1 MSARFSLS
9 TTWVLASH
17 NEDKYLE
24 LSALLGPYGVTT
36 RSQSSLAIIPAK
48 EPFPSFV
55 ENALAKAR
63 HAAKHSGLPAI
74 ADDSGIC
81 AIALDGQPGIH
92 SARFAANNDKERPSA
107 IDNNRKLNQL
117 LLKEQDKRIF
127 YYCCLVWIRSEQDPT
142 PIIAEGRWH
151 GQWQS
156 QAQGH
161 NGFGYDPHFF
171 LPEQNTTVASL
182 SIQEKNRLS
191 HRARALSSLL
201 KKISQCQ

>member
-1 MSARFSLS
+1 MSACFPLS

-17 NEDKYLE
+17 NESKCLE
-24 LSALLGPYGVTT
+24 LSALLGPYGVTM

-171 LPEQNTTVASL
+171 LPEQNTTA
-182 SIQEKNRLS
+182 QF
-191 HRARALSSLL
+191 LSS
-201 KKISQCQ
+201 

>member
-1 MSARFSLS
+1 MSARFPLS

-24 LSALLGPYGVTT
+24 LSALLAPYGVTM

-48 EPFPSFV
+48 ELFPSFV

-81 AIALDGQPGIH
+81 AIALNGQPGIH

-107 IDNNRKLNQL
+107 TDNNRKLNQL
-117 LLKEQDKRIF
+117 LLKKQDKRIF
-127 YYCCLVWIRSEQDPT
+127 YYCCLVWVRNEQDPT
-142 PIIAEGRWH
+142 PIIAEGRWY
-151 GQWQS
+151 GRWQS

-171 LPEQNTTVASL
+171 LPEQHTTVASL

-201 KKISQCQ
+201 EKISQCQ

>member
-1 MSARFSLS
+1 M
-9 TTWVLASH
+9 
-17 NEDKYLE
+17 
-24 LSALLGPYGVTT
+24 

>member
-1 MSARFSLS
+1 MNAYFPPS
-9 TTWVLASH
+9 TTWILASH
-17 NEDKYLE
+17 NEDKCLE
-24 LSALLGPYGVTT
+24 LSALLAPYGVTV
-36 RSQSSLAIIPAK
+36 RSQSSLAISPIE

-63 HAAKHSGLPAI
+63 HATKYSGLPAI

-81 AIALDGQPGIH
+81 AIALNGQPGVH
-92 SARFAANNDKERPSA
+92 SARFAAKNTKKRPSA

-117 LLKEQDKRIF
+117 LLKEPDKRVF
-127 YYCCLVWIRSEQDPT
+127 YYCCLVWVRNEQDPT
-142 PIIAEGRWH
+142 PIIAEGRWY

-171 LPEQNTTVASL
+171 LPEQHTTVASL
-182 SIQEKNRLS
+182 SRQEKNRLS
-191 HRARALSSLL
+191 HRARALRSLL
-201 KKISQCQ
+201 EKISRCQ

>member
-24 LSALLGPYGVTT
+24 LSALLAPYGVTV
-36 RSQSSLAIIPAK
+36 RSQSSLAISPTK

-63 HAAKHSGLPAI
+63 YAAKHSGLPAI

-81 AIALDGQPGIH
+81 AVALNGQPGIH
-92 SARFAANNDKERPSA
+92 SARFAAKDDKERPSA
-107 IDNNRKLNQL
+107 ADNNRKLNQL
-117 LLKEQDKRIF
+117 LLKEQDKRVF
-127 YYCCLVWIRSEQDPT
+127 YYCCLVWVRNEHDPT
-142 PIIAEGRWH
+142 PIIAEGKWD
-151 GQWQS
+151 GQWQI
-156 QAQGH
+156 QAQGC

-171 LPEQNTTVASL
+171 LPEKHTTVASL
-182 SIQEKNRLS
+182 TIQEKNRFS
-191 HRARALSSLL
+191 HRARAFSSLL
-201 KKISQCQ
+201 EKISQCQ